1 MTSLPVTSS
10 PMVRRE
16 TPCSCDAV
24 VVGCPDASKAMT
36 LYACIRILLVCIIVK
51 VSAGKLIQPGRLNQG
66 SGQESRLQCNGAAQT
81 AEIGPTLETLRQQ
94 LKRTSLEVDLWVED
108 GMNARLPISRDE
120 LNRTREQ
127 VVVGQSQCGRAVRL
141 HGLHSSARDASPS
154 CREYVE

>member
-66 SGQESRLQCNGAAQT
+66 QVKKADSSAMAL
-81 AEIGPTLETLRQQ
+81 
-94 LKRTSLEVDLWVED
+94 LKRQ
-108 GMNARLPISRDE
+108 RLDQPSK
-120 LNRTREQ
+120 LF
-127 VVVGQSQCGRAVRL
+127 
-141 HGLHSSARDASPS
+141 ASN
-154 CREYVE
+154 